1 MCQPLVTNQAI
12 KPCMFK
18 RNWTA
23 GLERNVVIFAPATTP
38 TRDVMEYNCT
48 SLWTVKPLEVNN
60 DIVHWKCTLLL
71 DGIYVI
77 FSLCYRWNCFWLRRR
92 RKRWR
97 AVRGFDSRL
106 FWRRLFL
113 AGSRGW
119 YGLGPRVRTCRGCGW
134 GRRGLELG
142 WCWRSYFRELN
153 RHLLVSLVGFGHV
166 EGSFRCGMRKGLWC
180 KTVTCQKCIAISNT
194 VICRDLIRVFRP
206 PLFCSQVEGRKSSI
220 YQTDCG
226 QRVLH

>member
-1 MCQPLVTNQAI
+1 MSWSTTMHHCEQLNHLRSTKTLYI
-12 KPCMFK
+12 K
-18 RNWTA
+18 
-23 GLERNVVIFAPATTP
+23 NVH
-38 TRDVMEYNCT
+38 C
-48 SLWTVKPLEVNN
+48 
-60 DIVHWKCTLLL
+60 LL
-71 DGIYVI
+71 DGTYVI
-77 FSLCYRWNCFWLRRR
+77 FSLCYRWNRFLLWRR

-97 AVRGFDSRL
+97 AVRGFESRF

-119 YGLGPRVRTCRGCGW
+119 YRLGPCVRARRGCGW

-153 RHLLVSLVGFGHV
+153 RHLLVSLAGFGHV

-180 KTVTCQKCIAISNT
+180 KTVTCQKCIVIRNTFIS
-194 VICRDLIRVFRP
+194 RDLIRGFRP
-206 PLFCSQVEGRKSSI
+206 SLFCSRVEGRKSSI

-226 QRVLH
+226 QRVLHWNYILSEKQLGTQKWSVLVEVYAFSTL